1 MTQKSLT
8 EKIQGSTFLS
18 GLEKG
23 YWLNKL
29 SAMNDTQKT
38 KLENILDRSEAIPW
52 EQTFDRILIPVMKK
66 FFAQRAS

>member
-1 MTQKSLT
+1 MTQTSLT
-8 EKIQGSTFLS
+8 SKIRESTFLS
-18 GLEKG
+18 DLEKG

-29 SAMNDTQKT
+29 PGMNDAQKA

-66 FFAQRAS
+66 FFSLRAS